1 MCEDDRLPESIRAE
15 KAYVYVNKELQRVSK
30 SVMKTLEKKDVLRVF
45 PELRESNKHV
55 LVLKKPKTETSTR
68 KIFLPRT
75 VAEMLIDWKREQDF
89 TKEALGSEYSDFDLV
104 MANDLGIPTKQ
115 SRITAL
121 FSDLIQ
127 RNDLPQVVFHS
138 LRHSSITYKLKLNGG
153 DIKAVQGDSGHAQAQ
168 MVTDQYSH
176 ILDDDRMHNA
186 DLFEQAVYGGKG
198 AESVHEAAET
208 PAAAGQAEVKKG
220 TEGIDP
226 ELLAKVLANPEMAA
240 LLTTL
245 ARNLK

>member
-45 PELRESNKHV
+45 PELRESNKTV

-104 MANDLGIPTKQ
+104 MANDLGMPT
-115 SRITAL
+115 
-121 FSDLIQ
+121 
-127 RNDLPQVVFHS
+127 
-138 LRHSSITYKLKLNGG
+138 
-153 DIKAVQGDSGHAQAQ
+153 
-168 MVTDQYSH
+168 
-176 ILDDDRMHNA
+176 
-186 DLFEQAVYGGKG
+186 E
-198 AESVHEAAET
+198 
-208 PAAAGQAEVKKG
+208 
-220 TEGIDP
+220 
-226 ELLAKVLANPEMAA
+226 
-240 LLTTL
+240 
-245 ARNLK
+245 